1 MFARVVYGNVRSWAE
16 SEVAGFGRQF
26 KGSCHGV
33 EGGDKPGQWS
43 ACDLLSAAV

>member
-1 MFARVVYGNVRSWAE
+1 MLLDVNW
-16 SEVAGFGRQF
+16 VAG
-26 KGSCHGV
+26 HV